1 MTTATATSL
10 PNDARSRSL
19 VPAHGPHQAVVADD
33 LPPLLLGAGCIR
45 RNLPSP
51 PGANAWLVEMAPG
64 SEWPWVDRLDTGEAY
79 FVLSGEVI
87 EGESR
92 HPAGTQVLFAPGT
105 RRRPRSETGAR
116 LLGFHLDPEAYLAAG
131 GSADAMFGRLH
142 LQQG

>member
-1 MTTATATSL
+1 MATATAPPL
-10 PNDARSRSL
+10 PPDLRSRSL
-19 VPAHGPHQAVVADD
+19 VPAHGPHQAVVVDA
-33 LPPLLLGAGCIR
+33 LPPVLLGAGCTR

-87 EGESR
+87 EGEIR

-105 RRRPRSETGAR
+105 RRRPRSDIGAR
-116 LLGFHLDPEAYLAAG
+116 LIGFHLDTDAYLGAG